1 MNKMVKFP
9 FSTRDV
15 TLLAA
20 FLALMMVAEVVWV
33 LGTIAGNFFY
43 GILFGAVLII
53 AAIVV
58 GKKYTI
64 LTLGIVKT
72 LIELFFAPMYGGT
85 LVALSYLAG
94 ALVLEA
100 VLQLSGPYAA
110 SKKMNIIGV
119 TLYAF
124 SNRLASML
132 IVIFIYGMNLPAYLI
147 IAYLVINMVTFA
159 IGGFLGNK
167 IGEKVKNTL
176 ESV

>member
-33 LGTIAGNFFY
+33 LGTIASNFFY

-72 LIELFFAPMYGGT
+72 LIELFLAPMYGGT

-94 ALVLEA
+94 AIVMEV
-100 VLQLSGPYAA
+100 VLQFSGKYAA
-110 SKKMNIIGV
+110 NKKMNIIGAV
-119 TLYAF
+119 LYAF
-124 SNRLASML
+124 SSRLVALL
-132 IVIFIYGMNLPAYLI
+132 IVIFIYGMTLPK
-147 IAYLVINMVTFA
+147 YLVVAYIAINMVTYA

-167 IGEKVKNTL
+167 IGVKVKNTL

>member
-1 MNKMVKFP
+1 MAKFP
-9 FSTRDV
+9 FTTRDV
-15 TLLAA
+15 TLMAA
-20 FLALMMVAEVVWV
+20 FLALLMVTEVVWV
-33 LGTIAGNFFY
+33 LGTVVGNFVY

-72 LIELFFAPMYGGT
+72 IIELFFAPMYGGT
-85 LVALSYLAG
+85 LMALSYLAG
-94 ALVLEA
+94 AIVLEA
-100 VLQLSGPYAA
+100 ILQLSEPYAA
-110 SKKMNIIGV
+110 SNKMNIIGA

-132 IVIFIYGMNLPAYLI
+132 ILIFIYGMTLPGYIIVAYI
-147 IAYLVINMVTFA
+147 VINMVTFA

-167 IGEKVKNTL
+167 IGIKVKGTL